1 MCVPDA
7 EPPTNPTPPSTLSN
21 PLPNADNSILEEV
34 QRQSRELEL
43 FQQIRTAMFYSLDPD
58 RLFEVIVGNIAAGFS
73 FKLVSIYLIENNELK
88 MKAQQG
94 YQNYYEI
101 IPLDKGINGKV
112 ARTGEAVF
120 LTSLSNQPDI
130 DYLEAMEGVD
140 SQICVPLINR
150 GQEVLGTLSIE
161 AYSTS
166 PLNQRDFQ
174 LCLALAEQ
182 LVLVVEH
189 ALSFKREQRRSHQ
202 LSLLN
207 QVGRDLAATLDVPT
221 IIDRVSGPVRQS
233 LGLGSVNIGLVEGE
247 ELVYRRGAGS
257 NMREEIIHRA
267 LKIDCVSCH
276 CVNTGEFALL
286 NDVSHAVGYLPISN
300 EVEVKSQ
307 VVVPLRAEGRILGVI
322 EVESNRLYAFDDDDV
337 ILLKTLA
344 DQTSIALTNALRFER
359 LQRQSAELSQKN
371 VALAE
376 AVRLKSEFVANVSH
390 ELRTPLNSII
400 GYMDMLR
407 DGFYGEVSEGFNDP
421 IERISRNS
429 SQLLNLINAV
439 LDLSTMESGKL
450 QLEADQLFLPELI
463 EVVYEATLQQAT
475 LKELKYT
482 YAVDPQAPFL
492 VTNDLA
498 RLRQVLQNLASNA
511 IKFTRKGYVKLEVKS
526 APPGVL
532 PNYDGECYRILVSD
546 SGIGIAENEFEHIF
560 EKFRQVDGSATRE
573 FGGTGLG
580 LTICRRIVG
589 LMHGTLTV
597 ESLPGV
603 GSTFTL
609 TLPTQINSLD

>member
-1 MCVPDA
+1 MSVPDA
-7 EPPTNPTPPSTLSN
+7 TPPTNPVPIPALSS
-21 PLPNADNSILEEV
+21 PLSDLDSSILEKV

-43 FQQIRTAMFYSLDPD
+43 FQHIRTAMFYSLDPD
-58 RLFEVIVGNIAAGFS
+58 RLFEVIVNNIAAGFS
-73 FKLVSIYLIENNELK
+73 FKLVSIYLLENNELK

-94 YQNYYEI
+94 YQHYYEV

-112 ARTGEAVF
+112 ARTGEAIF
-120 LTSLSNQPDI
+120 LTGLAKQPDS
-130 DYLEAMEGVD
+130 DYLEAMAGVD

-161 AYSTS
+161 AYSLS
-166 PLNQRDFQ
+166 PLSQSDFQ

-207 QVGRDLAATLDVPT
+207 QVGRDLAATLDMQT

-233 LGLGSVNIGLVEGE
+233 LGLDSVNIGLVEGE

-257 NMREEIIHRA
+257 NMNEEIIRRS
-267 LKIDCVSCH
+267 LKIECVSCH

-286 NDVSHAVGYLPISN
+286 NDVSREFGYLPISN
-300 EVEVKSQ
+300 EAQVKSQ

-359 LQRQSAELSQKN
+359 VQRQSAELSQKN
-371 VALAE
+371 LVLAE
-376 AVRLKSEFVANVSH
+376 VVRLKGEFVANISH
-390 ELRTPLNSII
+390 ELRTPLNSVI

-407 DGFYGEVSEGFNDP
+407 DGFYGDVPKDFNDP

-429 SQLLNLINAV
+429 RQLLNLINAV
-439 LDLSTMESGKL
+439 LDLSTAESGKMHM
-450 QLEADQLFLPELI
+450 EADLLLLPELI
-463 EVVYEATLQQAT
+463 QSVYEATLQQAS

-482 YAVDPQAPFL
+482 YAIDSFAPHL
-492 VTNDLA
+492 VTNDP
-498 RLRQVLQNLASNA
+498 NSLASGVA
-511 IKFTRKGYVKLEVKS
+511 KFGFKR
-526 APPGVL
+526 
-532 PNYDGECYRILVSD
+532 
-546 SGIGIAENEFEHIF
+546 H
-560 EKFRQVDGSATRE
+560 
-573 FGGTGLG
+573 
-580 LTICRRIVG
+580 
-589 LMHGTLTV
+589 
-597 ESLPGV
+597 
-603 GSTFTL
+603 
-609 TLPTQINSLD
+609 

>member
-1 MCVPDA
+1 MSVPDTA
-7 EPPTNPTPPSTLSN
+7 MLTNPTQPAALSN
-21 PLPNADNSILEEV
+21 PLPDLDSSILEEV
-34 QRQSRELEL
+34 HRQSRELEL

-58 RLFEVIVGNIAAGFS
+58 RLFEVIVGNIAAGFD
-73 FKLVSIYLIENNELK
+73 FKLVSIYLVENNQLK

-94 YQNYYEI
+94 YQNYYET

-120 LTSLSNQPDI
+120 LTGLANQPDG
-130 DYLEAMEGVD
+130 DYLEAMAGVD
-140 SQICVPLINR
+140 SQICVPLTNR
-150 GQEVLGTLSIE
+150 GQEILGTLSIE
-161 AYSTS
+161 AYATT

-233 LGLGSVNIGLVEGE
+233 LGLDSVNIGLVEGE
-247 ELVYRRGAGS
+247 ELVYRRAAGS
-257 NMREEIIHRA
+257 SMNDEVIRRS
-267 LKIDCVSCH
+267 LQIDCVSCH

-286 NDVSHAVGYLPISN
+286 NDVSQAAGYLPISD
-300 EVEVKSQ
+300 EVKVKSQ
-307 VVVPLRAEGRILGVI
+307 VIVPLRAEGRILGVI

-376 AVRLKSEFVANVSH
+376 AVRLKSEFVSNVSH

-400 GYMDMLR
+400 GYMDMLH
-407 DGFYGEVSEGFNDP
+407 DGFYGAVPEDFGDP

-439 LDLSTMESGKL
+439 LDLSVMESDKM
-450 QLEADQLFLPELI
+450 QLEDDLLLLPELI
-463 EVVYEATLQQAT
+463 QSVYEATLPQAK

-482 YAVDPQAPFL
+482 YAIDPQVPHL

-498 RLRQVLQNLASNA
+498 RLRQVLLNLASNA
-511 IKFTRKGYVKLEVKS
+511 IKFTRKGYVKFEVKA

-532 PNYDGECYRILVSD
+532 PNYEGECYRILVSD

-560 EKFRQVDGSATRE
+560 EEFRQVDGSATRE

-580 LTICRRIVG
+580 LTICRRIVS

-597 ESLPGV
+597 ESSPGV

-609 TLPTQINSLD
+609 TLPNQVNSLD